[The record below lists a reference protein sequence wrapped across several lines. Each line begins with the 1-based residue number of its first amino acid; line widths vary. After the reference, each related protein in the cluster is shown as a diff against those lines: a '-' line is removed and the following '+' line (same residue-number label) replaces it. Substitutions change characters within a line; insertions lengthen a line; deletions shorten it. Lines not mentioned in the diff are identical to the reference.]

1 MTDILVV
8 GALHWDTVIDAER
21 LPRLDETLMGR
32 DVSYRFGGKG
42 GNQAVAA
49 ARLGAK
55 VTMAGA
61 IGTDEAGQQ
70 MLRALTDAGVSLR
83 GVQQIDGPSGMSVA
97 ITDARGD
104 YGAVV
109 VSGVNR
115 HLLPGKITIP
125 GGLKTLLLQNE
136 LHPDVAGSVLSRA
149 NGAEV
154 ILNAAPAGAIPEHV
168 LRRTNVLIVNRVEAA
183 DLVGEQQSTDA
194 MARALLTLGPKAV
207 IVTLG
212 PDGCILAQPQAGT
225 TTFPAHRVTPVSSH
239 GAGDAFCGAF
249 AAARAAGAGIDRA
262 IRRAQAYAALVVA
275 TTPGERRAILPSHV
289 DQLVG
294 RHAS

>member
-8 GALHWDTVIDAER
+8 GALHWDTVVDAPH
-21 LPRLDETLMGR
+21 LPRLDETLMGT

-49 ARLGAK
+49 ARMGAR

-70 MLRALTDAGVSLR
+70 MLRALSDAGVSLR

-97 ITDARGD
+97 ITDKNGD

-115 HLLPGKITIP
+115 ELMSGQITIP
-125 GGLKTLLLQNE
+125 GGAKILLLQNE
-136 LHPDVAGSVLSRA
+136 LHPDVAHAVMSRA

-154 ILNAAPAGAIPEHV
+154 ILNAAPAGSIPAQV
-168 LRRTNVLIVNRVEAA
+168 LRRTDVLVVNRVEA
-183 DLVGEQQSTDA
+183 TDMA
-194 MARALLTLGPKAV
+194 GPHSGMDATARALLAKGPRAVIITLGA
-207 IVTLG
+207 
-212 PDGCILAQPQAGT
+212 DGCILAMPQAGT
-225 TTFPAHRVTPVSSH
+225 TTFPAHRVQTISTH

-249 AAARAAGAGIDRA
+249 AAARAAGAGLDGA
-262 IRRAQAYAALVVA
+262 IRRAQAYASLVVA
-275 TTPGERRAILPSHV
+275 TTPGERRAILPEHV

-294 RHAS
+294 